1 MKQSRNLQIISSVL
15 FRSSS
20 FFKEFATEP
29 PAARSF
35 LFSYG
40 LPLMV
45 LGAAGRMAVVLQQET
60 LKGVALRADQLS
72 GIFIITLTGYLLSVW
87 LGAYLVGK
95 LAKPFRS
102 NPDNEKAMLL
112 IIASYTP
119 YMLAQPLA
127 AITPAMG
134 PVSILGLIYTVFLF
148 GKGAGSLLETPA
160 AKVAGFT
167 FTSFFVIFGI
177 SFVAIRLLAGLFVF

>member
-1 MKQSRNLQIISSVL
+1 MKQPRNLQIISSVL
-15 FRSSS
+15 FRPSS
-20 FFKEFATEP
+20 FFEDFARER

-45 LGAAGRMAVVLQQET
+45 LGAAGRMAVVLQQKT
-60 LKGVALRADQLS
+60 LDGTVLRPDQLS

-87 LGAYLVGK
+87 LGAHLVGK
-95 LAKPFRS
+95 LAKPFRG
-102 NPDNEKAMLL
+102 NPDSESAMLL

-119 YMLAQPLA
+119 FMLAQPLA

-160 AKVAGFT
+160 VKVVGYT
-167 FTSFFVIFGI
+167 VTSFFVIFGI
-177 SFVAIRLLAGLFVF
+177 SYVSRHLLTGLFVF

>member
-1 MKQSRNLQIISSVL
+1 MKQSKNLQLISSVL
-15 FRSSS
+15 SRPSS
-20 FFKEFATEP
+20 FFQELAGEP
-29 PAARSF
+29 PVARSF

-45 LGAAGRMAVVLQQET
+45 LGAAGRMAVVLQQNALEGT
-60 LKGVALRADQLS
+60 VLRADQLS

-87 LGAYLVGK
+87 LGALLVGK
-95 LAKPFRS
+95 LAKPFRGH
-102 NPDNEKAMLL
+102 PDGEKSMLL

-148 GKGAGSLLETPA
+148 GKGAGQLLEIPA
-160 AKVAGFT
+160 VKVVGFT

-177 SFVAIRLLAGLFVF
+177 SYVSRHLLSALFVF

>member
-15 FRSSS
+15 FRSSL
-20 FFKEFATEP
+20 FFKEFASAP

-45 LGAAGRMAVVLQQET
+45 LGAAGRMAVVLQQKSLE
-60 LKGVALRADQLS
+60 GIVLRADQLS

-127 AITPAMG
+127 AVTPAMG

-160 AKVAGFT
+160 PKVTGFT
-167 FTSFFVIFGI
+167 LTSFFVIFGV
-177 SFVAIRLLAGLFVF
+177 SFVTRSLLAGFFIF